1 MTNTWKGF
9 KEFIVFDKVQEDELV
24 TSLYLK
30 LKDDSQLPKAISGQ
44 FIAVRFKNGDEYTK
58 IRQYTLS
65 MSNKE
70 NYYRISIK
78 KEENGEVS
86 KILCDNVN
94 IGDTL
99 ECTAPVG
106 RFILK
111 DGKEPLVLIGG
122 GIGITPMLAMA
133 YEAVTQNREIKLI
146 YSLGNS
152 NHHSFKDEL
161 DKLNKENSDLD
172 LITIY
177 TRPNEEDKLGKDFDL
192 KGRITLEWMKENL
205 PKNGDYYFCGPVPFM
220 KAIYKNLKAMGIED
234 DKINYEL
241 FAPGEDI
248 TKE

>member
-30 LKDDSQLPKAISGQ
+30 LKDDTQQLPKPISGQ
-44 FIAVRFKNGDEYTK
+44 FIAVRVKNDDSYTK

-70 NYYRISIK
+70 DYYRISIK
-78 KEENGEVS
+78 REENGEVS
-86 KILCDNVN
+86 KVLCDNVN
-94 IGDTL
+94 VGDTI

-106 RFILK
+106 KFVLK
-111 DGKEPLVLIGG
+111 DTQEPLVLIGG

-133 YEAVTQNREIKLI
+133 YEAVTQDRQIKLI

-152 NHHSFKDEL
+152 NHHSFKSEL
-161 DKLNKENSDLD
+161 AKLNNENNNLE

-177 TRPNEEDKLGKDFDL
+177 TRPNEEDKLGEDFDL
-192 KGRITLEWMKENL
+192 RGRITLEWMEENL
-205 PKNGDYYFCGPVPFM
+205 PKEGDFYFCGPVPFM
-220 KAIYKNLKAMGIED
+220 KTIYKNLKAMEIED
-234 DKINYEL
+234 NKINYEL
-241 FAPGEDI
+241 FAPGESI
-248 TKE
+248 V